1 MLSHFRPGE
10 DWRKAL
16 LTGGS
21 EQILDQIEDGL
32 GWLAAFAGLVGNLA
46 RNYGWS
52 FLEMGHRIERAFN
65 LSEAILSLFGA
76 PLEREE
82 ETGQLLF
89 LLELADSFITYRS
102 RYRLDPMLP
111 LVLDLLLLDESN
123 PRSLAYQLVG
133 ILGHLAALPQSQ
145 QGAGSD
151 RGAPSHPFAADRG
164 AARRR
169 RSLRGRSDAARAAR
183 RHGRAAPPA
192 AAARDGDRA
201 ALFQSYRR
209 AAAPGASAVRAEA
222 MTCGP

>member
-1 MLSHFRPGE
+1 M
-10 DWRKAL
+10 
-16 LTGGS
+16 TGGS

-32 GWLAAFAGLVGNLA
+32 GWLAAFNGLMHENMT

-52 FLEMGHRIERAFN
+52 FLEMGRRIERAFN

-133 ILGHLAALPQSQ
+133 ISGHLAALPQSQ
-145 QGAGSD
+145 QGAGLTEE
-151 RGAPSHPFAADRG
+151 RPSHPSLLTAV
-164 AARRR
+164 
-169 RSLRGRSDAARAAR
+169 RSPTSKLRGRSDAARAAR

-192 AAARDGDRA
+192 AAAHDGDRA

-209 AAAPGASAVRAEA
+209 AAAPGAYAARAEA

>member
-1 MLSHFRPGE
+1 MVRLLISSKNGRRTLDRTLDKLYRVASLTRDRLSLEGWRVLSHFRPGE

-21 EQILDQIEDGL
+21 EQILDLIEDGL
-32 GWLAAFAGLVGNLA
+32 GWLAAFNGLMHENMT

-52 FLEMGHRIERAFN
+52 FLEMGRRIERAFN

-82 ETGQLLF
+82 ETGRLLF

-133 ILGHLAALPQSQ
+133 ISGHLAALPQSQ
-145 QGAGSD
+145 PG
-151 RGAPSHPFAADRG
+151 
-164 AARRR
+164 RR
-169 RSLRGRSDAARAAR
+169 
-183 RHGRAAPPA
+183 
-192 AAARDGDRA
+192 
-201 ALFQSYRR
+201 
-209 AAAPGASAVRAEA
+209 
-222 MTCGP
+222 T

>member
-1 MLSHFRPGE
+1 MLSHFRPA
-10 DWRKAL
+10 R
-16 LTGGS
+16 TGARRFLPAAS

-32 GWLAAFAGLVGNLA
+32 GWLAAFNGLMHENMT

-52 FLEMGHRIERAFN
+52 FLEMGRRIERAFN

-133 ILGHLAALPQSQ
+133 ISGHLAALPQSQ
-145 QGAGSD
+145 QGAGLTEE
-151 RGAPSHPFAADRG
+151 RRLILVAADRD

-169 RSLRGRSDAARAAR
+169 RSLRRPIR
-183 RHGRAAPPA
+183 R
-192 AAARDGDRA
+192 
-201 ALFQSYRR
+201 
-209 AAAPGASAVRAEA
+209 GASCSAA
-222 MTCGP
+222 MGEQLHLLPQLTTAIERHYFNLTEEQPHRVHTRLEPKP